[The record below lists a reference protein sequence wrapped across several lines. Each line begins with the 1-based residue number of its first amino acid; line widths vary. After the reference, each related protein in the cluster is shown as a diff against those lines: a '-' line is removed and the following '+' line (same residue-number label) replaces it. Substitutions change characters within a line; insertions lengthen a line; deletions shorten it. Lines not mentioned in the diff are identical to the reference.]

1 MPKARGLPLLLLVM
15 LPSLQLSLAATRRR
29 QIEDLSSEVENLGE
43 VEGVEDK
50 AAEDVEDEVE
60 TVTFNGHGNG
70 EEDFWD
76 HVTDNS
82 TDVEQE
88 EVFREIGEQGTGELK
103 EDNTSKGQN

>member
-29 QIEDLSSEVENLGE
+29 QIEDLSSEVENLG
-43 VEGVEDK
+43 VEDK

-60 TVTFNGHGNG
+60 TVTFNGHGNRA
-70 EEDFWD
+70 EDFWD

>member
-29 QIEDLSSEVENLGE
+29 QIEDLSSEVENL
-43 VEGVEDK
+43 GVEDK

>member
-1 MPKARGLPLLLLVM
+1 M
-15 LPSLQLSLAATRRR
+15 
-29 QIEDLSSEVENLGE
+29 SSGVENLGE
-43 VEGVEDK
+43 VEGVDDK

-88 EVFREIGEQGTGELK
+88 IEEQGTGELK

>member
-1 MPKARGLPLLLLVM
+1 M
-15 LPSLQLSLAATRRR
+15 
-29 QIEDLSSEVENLGE
+29 SSKVENLGE
-43 VEGVEDK
+43 AEGVDDK

-70 EEDFWD
+70 EEDFRD

-82 TDVEQE
+82 TDVEQ
-88 EVFREIGEQGTGELK
+88 EIGEQGTGELK

>member
-29 QIEDLSSEVENLGE
+29 QIEDLSSEVENLG
-43 VEGVEDK
+43 VEDK

-60 TVTFNGHGNG
+60 TVTFNGHGNRA
-70 EEDFWD
+70 EDFWD

-82 TDVEQE
+82 TDVEQ
-88 EVFREIGEQGTGELK
+88 EIGEQGTGELK